1 MRKTK
6 NTFAGYKYVLNRSPK
21 GNKTSLDVYKNGQW
35 EAAGEAEL
43 RIQDNVM
50 VVSVPLSSIGK
61 TAKNLAI
68 EFKVSDNV
76 TNYDDIM
83 DYYVTGDSAPIGRL
97 SFSYGK

>member
-1 MRKTK
+1 
-6 NTFAGYKYVLNRSPK
+6 V
-21 GNKTSLDVYKNGQW
+21 
-35 EAAGEAEL
+35 GEAEL
-43 RIQDNVM
+43 RVQGNVM

-61 TAKNLAI
+61 KAKKLAI

>member
-1 MRKTK
+1 MK
-6 NTFAGYKYVLNRSPK
+6 NLFQLSTL
-21 GNKTSLDVYKNGQW
+21 
-35 EAAGEAEL
+35 
-43 RIQDNVM
+43 
-50 VVSVPLSSIGK
+50 SVDKIKEIL
-61 TAKNLAI
+61 NLAI